1 MTKTED
7 TEILQGIKIWHGDAT
22 AKDVYVDFKGTFKPI
37 NSGKVILR
45 ISCDSNYVVK
55 INGMV
60 AGFAACADYP
70 RYRNYDEIDISK
82 LCNVYSENT
91 FEVAVWHYGVDSQTY
106 IAADAYLLF
115 DIKQRS
121 GTLLK
126 SDENIL
132 SRINNRY
139 KNGYL
144 KTISSQMGLS
154 FLYDATK
161 AENEFTKSTETG
173 EGSAVKRKRDKCKLV
188 RAKEKCKVTK
198 TDGGYLIEFSKETV
212 GFPVVQLYSK
222 TEQKITVSYGEHLMP
237 DGSIPRFIGGRDFSF
252 EYIAKVGVNDYIN
265 MFRRIAC
272 KYLFVESEDEISIRY
287 IGIRRTDY
295 PMKTVGR
302 KFDDELLQKIYDVSE
317 YTIKCCMHEHY
328 EDCPWREQAMYT
340 MDSRNQ
346 MLCGYYMTS
355 SFVYPRENLVL
366 ISKGLR
372 PDGLLSLCFPAG
384 NDYPIP
390 FFSLVYIMQ
399 VYEYIKYSKDESIL
413 DEVGGTLDE
422 IMSTFL
428 SKIADN
434 RLIAQLPVPYW
445 NFYEWAEDS
454 ANDNQLSL
462 TEESHTP
469 LSYDLNLNCMLVYV
483 STMYNEMRGKN
494 IDVEPMKKAIKEVF
508 YDEKRGVFRL
518 TSLTEKTSVLGNS
531 LAFLAGLG
539 DEKLAEKI
547 ASGEGM
553 IPITLSMNAFKYD
566 ALMKFGDKYNGYILD
581 DIRKIYGK
589 MLEAGAT
596 TFWETE
602 LGWEDF
608 GGAGSLCHG
617 WSAIPVYYLCRI
629 FGKKPAAEQ
638 D

>member
-1 MTKTED
+1 
-7 TEILQGIKIWHGDAT
+7 
-22 AKDVYVDFKGTFKPI
+22 
-37 NSGKVILR
+37 
-45 ISCDSNYVVK
+45 
-55 INGMV
+55 
-60 AGFAACADYP
+60 
-70 RYRNYDEIDISK
+70 
-82 LCNVYSENT
+82 
-91 FEVAVWHYGVDSQTY
+91 
-106 IAADAYLLF
+106 
-115 DIKQRS
+115 
-121 GTLLK
+121 
-126 SDENIL
+126 
-132 SRINNRY
+132 
-139 KNGYL
+139 
-144 KTISSQMGLS
+144 
-154 FLYDATK
+154 
-161 AENEFTKSTETG
+161 
-173 EGSAVKRKRDKCKLV
+173 
-188 RAKEKCKVTK
+188 
-198 TDGGYLIEFSKETV
+198 
-212 GFPVVQLYSK
+212 
-222 TEQKITVSYGEHLMP
+222 
-237 DGSIPRFIGGRDFSF
+237 
-252 EYIAKVGVNDYIN
+252 
-265 MFRRIAC
+265 
-272 KYLFVESEDEISIRY
+272 
-287 IGIRRTDY
+287 
-295 PMKTVGR
+295 
-302 KFDDELLQKIYDVSE
+302 
-317 YTIKCCMHEHY
+317 
-328 EDCPWREQAMYT
+328 
-340 MDSRNQ
+340 
-346 MLCGYYMTS
+346 
-355 SFVYPRENLVL
+355 
-366 ISKGLR
+366 
-372 PDGLLSLCFPAG
+372 
-384 NDYPIP
+384 
-390 FFSLVYIMQ
+390 MQ

-413 DEVGGTLDE
+413 EEVGGTLDE

-445 NFYEWAEDS
+445 NFYEWAENS

>member
-1 MTKTED
+1 MQKIVD
-7 TEILQGIKIWHGDAT
+7 TGVLQGTKIWHGDVT
-22 AKDVYVDFKGTFKPI
+22 AKDTYVDFKGTFRVVRY
-37 NSGKVILR
+37 GKVFLR
-45 ISCDSNYVVK
+45 VSCDSNYVVK

-60 AGFAACADYP
+60 VGAAACADYP
-70 RYRNYDEIDISK
+70 WYRNYDEIDISK
-82 LCNVYSENT
+82 FCNDCAENT
-91 FEVAVWHYGVDSQTY
+91 FEVTVWHYGVDSQTY

-115 DIKQRS
+115 DITQIYK
-121 GTLLK
+121 TVLK
-126 SDENIL
+126 SDGNIL

-144 KTISSQMGLS
+144 KTISPQLGLS

-161 AENEFTKSTETG
+161 AENEFTKSTVVG
-173 EGSAVKRKRDKCKLV
+173 EGSAVKRKRNKCRIARTKENYNITRTDK
-188 RAKEKCKVTK
+188 
-198 TDGGYLIEFSKETV
+198 GYLIEFLKETV
-212 GFPVVQLYSK
+212 GFPVVQLHSK
-222 TEQKITVSYGEHLMP
+222 TEQKITISYGEHLMP
-237 DGSIPRFIGGRDFSF
+237 DGSVPRFIGGRDFSF
-252 EYIAKVGVNDYIN
+252 EYIAKVGVNDYTN
-265 MFRRIAC
+265 MFRRVAC
-272 KYLFVESEDEISIRY
+272 RYMFVESENDISIRY
-287 IGIRRTDY
+287 IGIRRTDI
-295 PMKTVGR
+295 PMRLVRR
-302 KFDDELLQKIYDVSE
+302 KFEDELLQNIYDVSV
-317 YTIKCCMHEHY
+317 YTIRCCMHEHY

-390 FFSLVYIMQ
+390 FFSLVYILQ

-413 DEVGGTLDE
+413 GEVGGTLDK
-422 IMSTFL
+422 IMDTFL

-445 NFYEWAEDS
+445 NFYEWAEES

-469 LSYDLNLNCMLVYV
+469 LSYDLNLNCMFVYV
-483 STMYNEMRGKN
+483 SKMYGEMRGKN
-494 IDVEPMKKAIKEVF
+494 IDVEPMKKAIIDVF

-518 TSLTEKTSVLGNS
+518 TSLTEKASVLGNS
-531 LAFLAGLG
+531 LALLAGLG
-539 DEKLAEKI
+539 DEKLAEEI

-553 IPITLSMNAFKYD
+553 ISVTLSMNAFKYD
-566 ALMKFGDKYNGYILD
+566 ALMTFGDKYNDYILA
-581 DIRKIYGK
+581 DIRRIYGN
-589 MLEAGAT
+589 MLDAGAT

-608 GGAGSLCHG
+608 GGAGSMCHG

-638 D
+638 E